1 VQAAGVLGAAILA
14 AASAGCGGQGSPSA
28 LAMEPPAA
36 HGAAQD
42 LVLAVSPMGDDAAL
56 VVLVDGRRDRMAV
69 YLADSR
75 RGRLRLLAVR
85 DVSADWSLTDY
96 NNDPPLPRDI
106 RARVEKM
113 LEGGASPTGKGAL
126 PGSGP

>member
-1 VQAAGVLGAAILA
+1 ME
-14 AASAGCGGQGSPSA
+14 PSA
-28 LAMEPPAA
+28 ARG
-36 HGAAQD
+36 GAAQD
-42 LVLAVSPMGDDAAL
+42 LVLAVSPMGDDGAL

-113 LEGGASPTGKGAL
+113 LEGGPSPAGKGAL
-126 PGSGP
+126 PGGGP